1 MIKAVTYIKRNEKYL
16 SSCFYYS
23 RGSLSKIVF
32 LVDFLEEVEIAPV
45 LSGLLQF
52 LPDIES

>member
-1 MIKAVTYIKRNEKYL
+1 MIKAVTYIIRNEKYL

-23 RGSLSKIVF
+23 RGSLSEIVF
-32 LVDFLEEVEIAPV
+32 LVDFSEEVEIAPV